1 MKGLL
6 KELARRLIR
15 AEKEGYRTHLAV
27 LSLLRGVRAGSLLD
41 VGCAEGRKA
50 EAYAAALG
58 LPLERAA
65 GIEANPAYAAEAAKK
80 IKVYSADI
88 EREPLPL
95 PEESFDLV
103 VCNQVLEHLKNIY
116 RPLRELDR
124 VVKTGGH
131 LLIGVPNLAGLYNRA
146 LLLAGRQPL
155 CVALDGPHVRG
166 FAHGTLLAF
175 LRSNPNFTVEACA
188 GSNLYPLPWPLLDL
202 ANGHFPGLSAFSF
215 YLLKKVRHEPGACP
229 WRAGAAAD
237 TVFS

>member
-1 MKGLL
+1 MNARLRD
-6 KELARRLIR
+6 LARRLTR
-15 AEKEGYRTHLAV
+15 AEEEGRRTHQAV
-27 LSLLRGVRAGSLLD
+27 LRLLSGVGAGSLLD
-41 VGCAEGRKA
+41 VGCAEGRKT

-58 LPLERAA
+58 LPLERVA
-65 GIEANPAYAAEAAKK
+65 GIEANPAYAAVAAKK

-95 PEESFDLV
+95 PDESFDLA

-124 VVKTGGH
+124 VIRTGGR

-155 CVALDGPHVRG
+155 SIALDGPHIRG
-166 FAHGTLLAF
+166 FAHSALLDF
-175 LRSNPNFTVEACA
+175 LRSNPNFEVEACA
-188 GSNLYPLPWPLLDL
+188 GSNLYPLPWPLLEL
-202 ANGHFPGLSAFSF
+202 VNGRCPGLSSFSF
-215 YLLKKVRHEPGACP
+215 YLLKKVKHDPAACP
-229 WRAGAAAD
+229 WRPGAAED

>member
-1 MKGLL
+1 MTGYLR
-6 KELARRLIR
+6 ELARRLIR
-15 AEKEGYRTHLAV
+15 ADQEGYRTHLAV
-27 LSLLRGVRAGSLLD
+27 LSLLRGVQAGSLLD

-58 LPLERAA
+58 IPLA
-65 GIEANPAYAAEAAKK
+65 GVAGLEANPAYAAEAAKR
-80 IKVYSADI
+80 IKVLAADI
-88 EREPLPL
+88 ERSPFPV
-95 PEESFDLV
+95 PDESFDLI
-103 VCNQVLEHLKNIY
+103 VCNQVLEHLKDIY

-155 CVALDGPHVRG
+155 SIALDGPHIRG
-166 FAHGTLLAF
+166 FAHRAMLDFLA
-175 LRSNPNFTVEACA
+175 SNPNFVVERCA

-202 ANGHFPGLSAFSF
+202 TTGRCPGLSAFSF
-215 YLLKKVRHEPGACP
+215 YLLKKVRHEPAACP